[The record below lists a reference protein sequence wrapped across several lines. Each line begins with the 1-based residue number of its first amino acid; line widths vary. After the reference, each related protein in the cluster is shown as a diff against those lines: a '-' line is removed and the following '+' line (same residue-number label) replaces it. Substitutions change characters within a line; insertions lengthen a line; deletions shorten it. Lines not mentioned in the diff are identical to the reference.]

1 MIEAS
6 FVLVAGE
13 LAVFT
18 ERDDVEPV
26 TVGIEVIFGEIFVP
40 FYLVFGA
47 KLLGFGP
54 GFRFDANEF
63 NIAVVGVFLEEIMT
77 KLMEEFE

>member
-26 TVGIEVIFGEIFVP
+26 AISVEMIFGKIFVP
-40 FYLVFGA
+40 FDFISGA
-47 KLLGFGP
+47 ELFSFGP

-63 NIAVVGVFLEEIMT
+63 DIAVIGVFLEEIMT

>member
-18 ERDDVEPV
+18 ERNDVEPV
-26 TVGIEVIFGEIFVP
+26 AISVEMIFGKIFVP
-40 FYLVFGA
+40 FDFISEAELFS
-47 KLLGFGP
+47 FGP
-54 GFRFDANEF
+54 GFGFDADKL
-63 NIAVVGVFLEEIMT
+63 NIAIVG
-77 KLMEEFE
+77 